1 MAMANKA
8 TQFSVET
15 KTKNR
20 LDRFKADNKELILEK
35 YAKKKRF
42 VTNTDA
48 IKYLL
53 DMVEK

>member
-15 KTKNR
+15 DTKNR
-20 LDRFKADNKELILEK
+20 LDRFKAQHKEDILQK
-35 YAKKKRF
+35 YDKKKRF

-53 DMVEK
+53 DLVEA